1 MIKVEIYSKD
11 LCVHCSRAKN
21 LLNNL
26 EIPFTEIDVT
36 NPDELHAMLQ
46 RSGGARS
53 VPQIFIDQVHIGGA
67 NELSALANRGELQKL
82 IT

>member
-1 MIKVEIYSKD
+1 MKVSIEEVRSHNKICEGTICYT
-11 LCVHCSRAKN
+11 N
-21 LLNNL
+21 
-26 EIPFTEIDVT
+26 DVT
-36 NPDELHAMLQ
+36 NPEELHTMLK

-53 VPQIFIDQVHIGGA
+53 VPQIFINQVHIGGA